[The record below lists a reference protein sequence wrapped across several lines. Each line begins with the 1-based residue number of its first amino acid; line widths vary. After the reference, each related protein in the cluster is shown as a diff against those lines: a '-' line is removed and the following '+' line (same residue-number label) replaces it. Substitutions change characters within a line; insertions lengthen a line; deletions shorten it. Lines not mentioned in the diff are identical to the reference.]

1 KNAAGR
7 HGGSSCPFVNPQNT
21 LFRSRDP
28 QPIRSKHCGGR
39 LRADFSAPRNRVSS
53 HRNVRPSW
61 APEGEPSAMRNRNQP
76 TTTTTTITPLPRL
89 ILNFKEATLSKYQEL
104 VTSITD
110 ERFLIEALQE
120 LGYQPGVCREGRSLR
135 GYLGDER
142 QERAHVIIPREQ
154 LDCASND
161 IGFVRDSSG
170 V

>member
-1 KNAAGR
+1 
-7 HGGSSCPFVNPQNT
+7 
-21 LFRSRDP
+21 
-28 QPIRSKHCGGR
+28 
-39 LRADFSAPRNRVSS
+39 
-53 HRNVRPSW
+53 
-61 APEGEPSAMRNRNQP
+61 M
-76 TTTTTTITPLPRL
+76 
-89 ILNFKEATLSKYQEL
+89 SKYQEL

-170 V
+170 VYRAIVSKYDRGIGFDDAWLGRLAQIYKERQTMAIAKAKGYVFKGKEIIETPQGKKIQLRFAVR